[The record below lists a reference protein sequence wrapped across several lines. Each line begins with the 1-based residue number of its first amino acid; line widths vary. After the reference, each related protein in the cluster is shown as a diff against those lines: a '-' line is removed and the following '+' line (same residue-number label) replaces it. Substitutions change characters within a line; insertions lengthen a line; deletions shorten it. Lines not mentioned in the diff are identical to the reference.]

1 MNNSLEAVV
10 KHMIKLNNHNTN
22 ISFPALVVNTSK
34 LDDGFIDVNPVV
46 NYTNPLTADTIKF
59 PTLMDVRVVFPSS
72 RTSSIC
78 FPLVQGDTVLILVQ
92 STNTSDFI
100 NGNVQQHDPD
110 FLSYGDLSNVVALV
124 GFTPYQDSCFSP
136 NNYNG
141 DFNNQDLNIVHNK
154 NTDNEAI
161 ISINTDGDVSLKSPT
176 KVIIESKE
184 VQVIADKV
192 EANSAI
198 ISTDGDVE
206 IQGKSVKQFMDNHT
220 HTDAEGRPT
229 STPNN

>member
-1 MNNSLEAVV
+1 MKNSLEAII

-34 LDDGFIDVNPVV
+34 LDDGLIDVNPVV

-72 RTSSIC
+72 KTSTVC
-78 FPLVQGDTVLILVQ
+78 FPLAQGDTVLILVQ

-124 GFTPYQDSCFSP
+124 GFTPYQESCFNP
-136 NNYNG
+136 NNYKNE
-141 DFNNQDLNIVHNK
+141 FNNQDLNIVHNK

-161 ISINTDGDVSLKSPT
+161 VSINTDGDISLKSPT
-176 KVIIESKE
+176 RVIVESKE
-184 VQVIADKV
+184 VEVLADRIEANNAVIA
-192 EANSAI
+192 
-198 ISTDGDVE
+198 TQGDVE
-206 IQGKSVKQFMDNHT
+206 IQGMSVKQFMDTHT
-220 HTDAEGRPT
+220 HIGNQGSPT
-229 STPNN
+229 SPPSI